1 MADEISRLQGSLRA
15 LAQQVNMLRK
25 LNTAQVQFATA
36 AKDKL
41 NNHEAALAKLQADLD
56 LQASQ
61 TAILRAQVAAT
72 TKVQPE

>member
-1 MADEISRLQGSLRA
+1 MADEISRLQGSIRA

-41 NNHEAALAKLQADLD
+41 NRHEEVLVALQADQDNL
-56 LQASQ
+56 ASQ

-72 TKVQPE
+72 TKVLPE